1 MLGKIVFFVPLSF
14 VKEAC
19 RIWVQHRLL
28 GTTSWWRPLPPSGRP
43 GWIRKPYPRGPL
55 PGILGG
61 AIFPKEPEAANS
73 GDVPVPALSI
83 FVDRRNFA
91 QRIMQKIKLLIE
103 Q

>member
-73 GDVPVPALSI
+73 VYI
-83 FVDRRNFA
+83 NKQHFA
-91 QRIMQKIKLLIE
+91 RIPWYFGAGTLFSQRSHCR
-103 Q
+103 